1 MHTPW
6 PLDGGEQRPG
16 HLAFFW
22 DVAEEQLHFQ
32 SFLWSIAVNFCCPVW
47 PLTSSYLLWVAMC
60 LSKLSCIQS
69 LTWSWFPRKSRHTTF
84 SIFFFFSP
92 EHFSL
97 VILFSISFVYRV
109 IRYFGFLWTVLF
121 YVPVGMVTHLTGIPF
136 HFQKGP
142 GLGHKLCDHP
152 TNLSHFYTYYIFTRC

>member
-1 MHTPW
+1 MGSNVPQQTFLHTVSN
-6 PLDGGEQRPG
+6 LELVSQEIK
-16 HLAFFW
+16 AYY
-22 DVAEEQLHFQ
+22 
-32 SFLWSIAVNFCCPVW
+32 FL
-47 PLTSSYLLWVAMC
+47 YL
-60 LSKLSCIQS
+60 
-69 LTWSWFPRKSRHTTF
+69 
-84 SIFFFFSP
+84 FFFSP